1 MQEDIAPLTPAIVI
15 SSQQSIMTA
24 RLPDKRIIATMQSL
38 CDAVQVDR
46 ASQVRRIRSH
56 LLLSKQLLLVPIA
69 TSGGWQQM
77 DVLVSWAIP
86 IWLSNIH
93 LKRLAP
99 EKQQLVLAFQ
109 ETIVD
114 DLHRYFAELDA
125 REVAQQT
132 PEPDGAPGEWVEA
145 EPLSSLPDTIWERQY
160 QVMAGFEREW
170 LTMKQQIATLEKK
183 IASIEQ
189 QLRGTSAAGQ
199 TQRDSRPLS
208 LEHIMQLYTLARS
221 LESQSGEPI
230 SALLR
235 QLAEVFDVT
244 DASAIPDAGWEHV
257 LNWFWQHASA
267 N

>member
-15 SSQQSIMTA
+15 SSQQSIMTT

-38 CDAVQVDR
+38 CDALQIAR

-56 LLLSKQLLLVPIA
+56 RLLSKQLLLVPIA
-69 TSGGWQQM
+69 TNSGWQQM

-93 LKRLAP
+93 LTRLAP

-125 REVAQQT
+125 REAAGQPSE
-132 PEPDGAPGEWVEA
+132 PEIAPGDWVEA
-145 EPLSSLPDTIWERQY
+145 EPMSSLPDTIWERQY
-160 QVMAGFEREW
+160 EVMVGFERKWQMMERDIA
-170 LTMKQQIATLEKK
+170 TMKTELAEIR
-183 IASIEQ
+183 Q
-189 QLRGTSAAGQ
+189 QLRGASAAGQ
-199 TQRDSRPLS
+199 TQRDNRPLS
-208 LEHIMQLYTLARS
+208 LEHIMQLYTLARA
-221 LESQSGEPI
+221 LESQTGEPV
-230 SALLR
+230 SALFR

-244 DASAIPDAGWEHV
+244 DVSAIPDAGWEHV
-257 LNWFWQHASA
+257 LHWFWQHANA